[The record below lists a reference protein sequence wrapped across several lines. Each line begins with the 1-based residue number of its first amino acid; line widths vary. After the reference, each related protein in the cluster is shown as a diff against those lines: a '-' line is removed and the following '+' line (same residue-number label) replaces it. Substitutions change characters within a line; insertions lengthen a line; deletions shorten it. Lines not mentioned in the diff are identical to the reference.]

1 MTAAYGEFDSTG
13 ADDEPASAGS
23 PALTIVC
30 GGSGRALKAAQREA
44 VARRAIEP
52 RRPANGPQEILKDNV
67 NAKSAQATLHFQNL
81 VVLLS
86 ELLTDATVTVIARVL
101 LWLLSL
107 PPATVA
113 AAVATRL
120 TRRRRIEARHD

>member
-30 GGSGRALKAAQREA
+30 GGSGRALKACTNVKRSLE
-44 VARRAIEP
+44 AIE
-52 RRPANGPQEILKDNV
+52 RRPVTVPRKSQEPFV
-67 NAKSAQATLHFQNL
+67 NAKSAQAKLHFQNL

-101 LWLLSL
+101 LAVAPVAPSCDCRSGCGHTLDS
-107 PPATVA
+107 A
-113 AAVATRL
+113 AAGRGAP
-120 TRRRRIEARHD
+120 